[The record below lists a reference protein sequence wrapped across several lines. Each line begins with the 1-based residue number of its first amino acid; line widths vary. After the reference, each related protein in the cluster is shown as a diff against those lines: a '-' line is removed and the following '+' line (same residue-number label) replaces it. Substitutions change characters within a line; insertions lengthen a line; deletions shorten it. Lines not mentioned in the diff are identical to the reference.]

1 MAGRKNKYPTYVEP
15 YLAKVTKWA
24 RDGMFDKDIARALGV
39 SVAVFSEY
47 KKEYPELDE
56 ALKSGRRTAVMAIEN
71 ALFEKALPHQRKVT
85 TKEVYKSAS
94 GKGPGKQMIRE
105 EITEVDGDTTAAIFL
120 LKSWDPDR
128 YREKTEVNMNIAPVE
143 IVDDIQTALESRDN
157 ERSQD
162 TD

>member
-1 MAGRKNKYPTYVEP
+1 MVRNKYPDYVQPHLHE
-15 YLAKVTKWA
+15 VTKWA
-24 RDGMFDKDIARALGV
+24 REGMFDKDIAKALGV
-39 SVAVFSEY
+39 SKGVFSEY
-47 KKEYPELDE
+47 KNLYPELDE
-56 ALKSGRRTAVMAIEN
+56 ALKSGRKTAVVAIEN
-71 ALFEKALPHQRKVT
+71 ALFAKALPHKRST
-85 TKEVYKSAS
+85 TVIENNTNVGGR
-94 GKGPGKQMIRE
+94 GKAGTTERT

-120 LKSWDPDR
+120 LKSWNPDR

>member
-1 MAGRKNKYPTYVEP
+1 MPGRKNKYPTYVEP

-39 SVAVFSEY
+39 SVAVFSGY
-47 KKEYPELDE
+47 KNEYPELDK
-56 ALKSGRRTAVMAIEN
+56 ALKSGRRTAVTAIEN
-71 ALFEKALPHQRKVT
+71 ALFAKALPHQKKVT

-94 GKGPGKQMIRE
+94 GKGAGKQMIRE

-120 LKSWDPDR
+120 LKAWEPDR

-143 IVDDIQTALESRDN
+143 IVDDIQTAIESRN
-157 ERSQD
+157 HERSQD

>member
-1 MAGRKNKYPTYVEP
+1 MAGRRNKYPTYVKP
-15 YLAKVTKWA
+15 YLAKITKWA

-47 KKEYPELDE
+47 KNEYPELDE

-85 TKEVYKSAS
+85 TKEIYKSAN
-94 GKGPGKQMIRE
+94 GKGAGKQMIRE
-105 EITEVDGDTTAAIFL
+105 EITEIDGDTTAAIFL

-143 IVDDIQTALESRDN
+143 IVDDIKTAMESRN
-157 ERSQD
+157 HARSD
-162 TD
+162 D